1 MIKKEA
7 RDAIIPR
14 LSELLGKSHDPH
26 RPVGVVIA
34 DNSGHILS
42 EATNMPPQRFHFAPS
57 DTHNAI
63 DNDPTWKYFMMEH
76 AERNAIIEAL
86 KRGNSL
92 EGATLYG
99 TLFPCADCAR
109 AIVAA
114 GIEEVV
120 VPKPGLHP
128 DRDERWRSHYE
139 YATKVFELG
148 NIHLGYFEEEE
159 LDRIYS
165 TGTARQAKS

>member
-1 MIKKEA
+1 
-7 RDAIIPR
+7 
-14 LSELLGKSHDPH
+14 
-26 RPVGVVIA
+26 
-34 DNSGHILS
+34 
-42 EATNMPPQRFHFAPS
+42 MPPQRFHFTPS

-63 DNDPTWKYFMMEH
+63 DNDPTWKYFMVEH

-86 KRGNSL
+86 KSGISL
-92 EGATLYG
+92 ERATLYG

-120 VPKPGLHP
+120 VPRPGLHP

-148 NIHLGYFEEEE
+148 NIRLGYFEDEE
-159 LDRIYS
+159 LTRIYGS
-165 TGTARQAKS
+165 DRAV